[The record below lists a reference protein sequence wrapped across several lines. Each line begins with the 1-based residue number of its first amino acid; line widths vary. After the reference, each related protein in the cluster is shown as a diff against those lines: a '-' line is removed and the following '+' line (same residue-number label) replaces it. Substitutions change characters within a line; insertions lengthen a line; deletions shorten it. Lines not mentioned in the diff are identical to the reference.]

1 MDGIVGHSRPEHFR
15 TLGYH
20 DGPFIFSSFN
30 DAAFH
35 DAAPEEFM
43 TKFWSIIFVLL
54 LAFGGAQLQAQTDP
68 KSSGRS
74 GSSTI
79 SKEWLS
85 GSWLARDGSK
95 VFLLEVLGNG
105 VYTWKIAKWNGEVVY
120 SETAKWELV
129 NERLKQTW
137 KSAQSGLTEVAF
149 YELERISDDTV
160 RWRGGNFGL
169 NTILFHRVKANQ
181 LLPLSGWLVGTWTTL
196 AGFESYTFELQAD
209 GRLAFNKEA
218 GLTSQAESGE
228 GNWTFEKGILTFTG
242 DVPGTYNVRPYDDVS
257 FNATTAA
264 NSSGLLF
271 KRSNAEPR
279 DPFKTLNFAGQY
291 IQQDTT
297 MTITG
302 KGEAYT
308 AKLLVQGNS
317 STLTGR
323 ATGDTLELSDANG
336 KVLYQLRLDNNGLR
350 NTNLYQISNKFYLK
364 VAENTLNTPNK
375 LVGYWLRT
383 KGFSQDDDLLLLPD
397 GRYRQTAHYELAG
410 STSISIAE
418 GLYKMVGGKI
428 TLDPSC
434 AGPSTY
440 ALKQVQNHL
449 LTSFTS
455 GFDGKEIIST
465 YMAAPAS
472 SIEYQLAQ
480 VKIRDALEAQINEQ
494 WMQKI
499 ALGKVNLN
507 IGRIPPTSEISLDPN
522 PNDVFANS
530 SVFAENQL
538 YPYQSEAFYY
548 YDFDGNFRST
558 TLGMMILDKNIAG
571 TINSSRGQ
579 YHDKLNTY
587 FFPNGRMMTYF
598 ESYLT
603 AKSIAYPPQ
612 PTQKF
617 SWNKYRI
624 QGEKIIVGEGKNALT
639 YDLINGRR
647 HIRQGEQCF
656 ENLKFST
663 SLIRK

>member
-1 MDGIVGHSRPEHFR
+1 
-15 TLGYH
+15 
-20 DGPFIFSSFN
+20 
-30 DAAFH
+30 
-35 DAAPEEFM
+35 M

-54 LAFGGAQLQAQTDP
+54 LAVGGAQLQAQTDQ
-68 KSSGRS
+68 KIGKS
-74 GSSTI
+74 GSSVI

-85 GSWLARDGSK
+85 GSWLARDGSNI
-95 VFLLEVLGNG
+95 FLLDVLANG
-105 VYTWKIAKWNGEVVY
+105 AYTWKIAKWTGEVVY

-129 NERLKQTW
+129 NDRLKQTW
-137 KSAQSGLTEVAF
+137 KNANSGLTEVAF
-149 YELERISDDTV
+149 YELERVSDGTL

-169 NTILFHRVKANQ
+169 NTVLFHRVNANQ
-181 LLPLSGWLVGTWTTL
+181 ISPLSGWLVGAWTTL

-209 GRLAFNKEA
+209 GRFAYKKEA
-218 GLTSQAESGE
+218 GLSSQAESGE
-228 GNWTFEKGILTFTG
+228 GNWTFQKGVLTFTG
-242 DVPGTYNVRPYDDVS
+242 GLTGTYNVRPFDDTG
-257 FNATTAA
+257 FNATTAT
-264 NSSGLLF
+264 NSNGLLF
-271 KRSNAEPR
+271 KRSNTEPR

-302 KGEAYT
+302 KGDAYEA
-308 AKLLVQGNS
+308 KFLVQGNT

-323 ATGDTLELSDANG
+323 ATGDTLELSDAND

-350 NTNLYQISNKFYLK
+350 NTDLYKISNKFYQK
-364 VAENTLNTPNK
+364 VSETTLSTPNK
-375 LVGYWLRT
+375 LVGYWLQT
-383 KGFSQDDDLLLLPD
+383 KRFSQDDDLLLLPD
-397 GRYRQTAHYELAG
+397 GRYRQTAYYQLVG
-410 STSISIAE
+410 RTSISVTE
-418 GLYKMVGGKI
+418 GLYKVAGGKI
-428 TLDPSC
+428 TLDPTC

-440 ALKQVQNHL
+440 SLKQAQNQL

-455 GFDGKEIIST
+455 SFDGKEIITT
-465 YMAAPAS
+465 YMAAPAT

-480 VKIRDALEAQINEQ
+480 TKIRDALEAQIDAQ

-499 ALGKVNLN
+499 ALGKVNTRM
-507 IGRIPPTSEISLDPN
+507 GRIPPTSEISVDPN
-522 PNDVFANS
+522 PEDVFANS

-538 YPYQSEAFYY
+538 YPYESEAFYY
-548 YDFDGNFRST
+548 YDFDGNFRSAT
-558 TLGMMILDKNIAG
+558 PGMLILDPNLSKRIDL
-571 TINSSRGQ
+571 TRGQ

-587 FFPNGRMMTYF
+587 FFPNGRMITYF

-663 SLIRK
+663 SQIKK

>member
-1 MDGIVGHSRPEHFR
+1 
-15 TLGYH
+15 
-20 DGPFIFSSFN
+20 
-30 DAAFH
+30 
-35 DAAPEEFM
+35 M

-54 LAFGGAQLQAQTDP
+54 LAFGGAQLQAQTDQ
-68 KSSGRS
+68 KIGKS

-79 SKEWLS
+79 SKEWLL
-85 GSWLARDGSK
+85 GSWLARDGSNI
-95 VFLLEVLGNG
+95 FLFDISADGT
-105 VYTWKIAKWNGEVVY
+105 YTWKIAKWNGEIVY
-120 SETAKWELV
+120 NETAKWELI
-129 NERLKQTW
+129 NDRLKQTW
-137 KSAQSGLTEVAF
+137 KNANSGLTQVAF
-149 YELERISDDTV
+149 YEPERVSDDTV

-169 NTILFHRVKANQ
+169 NTVLFHRVKANQ
-181 LLPLSGWLVGTWTTL
+181 LSPLSGWLVGTWTTL
-196 AGFESYTFELQAD
+196 VGFDSYTFELQAD
-209 GRLAFNKEA
+209 GRLAYKKEA
-218 GLTSQAESGE
+218 GLSSQSESGE
-228 GNWTFEKGILTFTG
+228 GNWTFQKGVLTFTG
-242 DVPGTYNVRPYDDVS
+242 DLTGTYNVRSYDDVG
-257 FNATTAA
+257 FNATTT
-264 NSSGLLF
+264 NDTNGLLF
-271 KRSNAEPR
+271 RRSNSEPR
-279 DPFKTLNFAGQY
+279 DPFKPLNFAGQY

-297 MTITG
+297 MTISA
-302 KGEAYT
+302 KGEGYE
-308 AKLLVQGNS
+308 AKLLVQGNT

-323 ATGDTLELSDANG
+323 ATGDTLELIDSDA
-336 KVLYQLRLDNNGLR
+336 KTQYQLRLDNNGLR
-350 NTNLYQISNKFYLK
+350 NTDLYKISNKFYQK
-364 VAENTLNTPNK
+364 VSETTLVTPNK
-375 LVGYWLRT
+375 LVGYWLET

-397 GRYRQTAHYELAG
+397 GRYRQTAYYRLVG
-410 STSISIAE
+410 RTSSSVTE
-418 GLYKMVGGKI
+418 GLYKVTGGKI
-428 TLDPSC
+428 TLDPTC
-434 AGPSTY
+434 AGPRIYS
-440 ALKQVQNHL
+440 LKQVQNHL

-455 GFDGKEIIST
+455 SFDGKEITTT

-480 VKIRDALEAQINEQ
+480 AKIRDTLEAQINAQ

-499 ALGKVNLN
+499 ALSKVDTR

-530 SVFAENQL
+530 SVFTESQL

-548 YDFDGNFRST
+548 YDFNGNFRST
-558 TLGMMILDKNIAG
+558 TPGMLILDPNLAG

-587 FFPNGRMMTYF
+587 FFPNGRMITYF

-663 SLIRK
+663 SQIKK

>member
-1 MDGIVGHSRPEHFR
+1 
-15 TLGYH
+15 
-20 DGPFIFSSFN
+20 
-30 DAAFH
+30 
-35 DAAPEEFM
+35 M
-43 TKFWSIIFVLL
+43 TKFWSIVFVLL
-54 LAFGGAQLQAQTDP
+54 LAFFGAQLQAQSDQ
-68 KSSGRS
+68 KSSKS

-85 GSWLARDGSK
+85 GSWLARDGSN
-95 VFLLEVLGNG
+95 VFLLDVSENG
-105 VYTWKIAKWNGEVVY
+105 TYTFKIANWKGEITY
-120 SETAKWELV
+120 NETAKWELV
-129 NERLKQTW
+129 NERMKQTW
-137 KSAQSGLTEVAF
+137 KNASSGLTEVSF
-149 YELERISDDTV
+149 YEPERVSDGTM
-160 RWRGGNFGL
+160 RWRGGNFSL
-169 NTILFHRVKANQ
+169 KTLLFHRVKPGQ
-181 LLPLSGWLVGTWTTL
+181 ISPLEGWLVGTWTTL

-209 GRLAFNKEA
+209 GRFAYKKEA
-218 GLTSQAESGE
+218 GLTSQAENGE
-228 GNWTFEKGILTFTG
+228 GNWTFQKGILTFSGDLTG
-242 DVPGTYNVRPYDDVS
+242 VYNVRPFDDLG
-257 FNATTAA
+257 FNATTATDS
-264 NSSGLLF
+264 NGLLF
-271 KRSNAEPR
+271 KRSNTEPR

-302 KGEAYT
+302 KGDAYE
-308 AKLLVQGNS
+308 AKLLVQGNAY
-317 STLTGR
+317 TLQGQ

-350 NTNLYQISNKFYLK
+350 NTDLYKISNKFYLK
-364 VAENTLNTPNK
+364 VAETALNTPNK
-375 LVGYWLRT
+375 LIGYWLQT
-383 KGFSQDDDLLLLPD
+383 EAFSQDDDLLLLPD
-397 GRYRQTAHYELAG
+397 GRYRQTAYYTLAG
-410 STSISIAE
+410 RTSRSVTE
-418 GLYKMVGGKI
+418 GLYKVVGGKI
-428 TLDPSC
+428 TLDPTC

-455 GFDGKEIIST
+455 SFDGKDITTT

-472 SIEYQLAQ
+472 SIDYQLGQ
-480 VKIRDALEAQINEQ
+480 VKIRDGFEAQINAQ

-499 ALGKVNLN
+499 ALGKVNTRL
-507 IGRIPPTSEISLDPN
+507 GRIPPSSEISVDPN

-530 SVFAENQL
+530 SVFTENQL

-558 TLGMMILDKNIAG
+558 TPGMLILDPNLSKR
-571 TINSSRGQ
+571 INLSRGQ

-587 FFPNGRMMTYF
+587 FFPNGRTITYF

-624 QGEKIIVGEGKNALT
+624 EGEKIIVGEGKNALT
-639 YDLINGRR
+639 YDLIDGRR
-647 HIRQGEQCF
+647 HIRLGEQCF

-663 SLIRK
+663 SQIKK